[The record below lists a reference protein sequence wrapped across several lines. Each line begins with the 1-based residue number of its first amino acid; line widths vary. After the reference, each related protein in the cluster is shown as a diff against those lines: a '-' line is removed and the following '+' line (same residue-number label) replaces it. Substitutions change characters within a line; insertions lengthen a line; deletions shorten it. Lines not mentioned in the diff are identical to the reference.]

1 MNPQHLKIQMIVFS
15 QRLKIIDLVLLEE
28 FIKLIENYDKK
39 IVLTLKKPEFSKNNK
54 RNQSYL
60 DEYLIE
66 NKDYT
71 KTQLNKLGY
80 SNLSKEDFTEINNT
94 IKKQFTIK
102 EIELFNLYPLICSD
116 IKEECEVI
124 DDKFKKFCDYGHFT
138 LSGSKY
144 FEKINRKKDL

>member
-1 MNPQHLKIQMIVFS
+1 MIVFS

-124 DDKFKKFCDYGHFT
+124 DDKFKKNFYDYGHFT

-144 FEKINRKKDL
+144 FGKKLIEKKIYERIFN